1 MKHIKKKYSYQ
12 EKITKELEKKIEEK
26 GEVVEAYN
34 QDFIKK
40 SKKKDLFIR
49 TDEDYLIKGFA
60 YKKGN
65 KIALIPIP
73 DLSLVYFDSAYNLN
87 ELRKEKEKDF
97 FKKRIIKDGKL
108 GEDATNEIYR
118 YYGYASSCIISM
130 FTAMECFINFILPE
144 NKEYIKVI
152 PNKRTENYTKEQI
165 QKVIPFDE
173 KKNKVLP
180 YFFDGKSFF
189 KNQTKHTQHLNN
201 LKELRNEIVH
211 PKTEDSFR
219 KQEKL
224 IRKLIDF
231 KYDETFEALSVFMN
245 FYKKGFVI
253 ECDCGVDY

>member
-12 EKITKELEKKIEEK
+12 EKITKELDNKIETK
-26 GEVVEAYN
+26 GEKVDA
-34 QDFIKK
+34 QSKGFLKK
-40 SKKKDLFIR
+40 SKEKDLFIR
-49 TDEDYLIKGFA
+49 TDEDYLIKAFA
-60 YKKGN
+60 YKKGSEL
-65 KIALIPIP
+65 ALIPIP

-87 ELRKEKEKDF
+87 ELRKEKEIEF
-97 FKKRIIKDGKL
+97 FTKRIVKEGKL

-118 YYGYASSCIISM
+118 YYGYASSCVISM
-130 FTAMECFINFILPE
+130 FTAMECFVNFILPE
-144 NKEYIKVI
+144 DKQYVKTI
-152 PNKRTENYTKEQI
+152 PKRRTEYYTKEQI

-211 PKTEDSFR
+211 PKSEDSFR

-231 KYDETFEALSVFMN
+231 KYDETFDALAIFMN
-245 FYKKGFVI
+245 FYKKEFVI
-253 ECDCGVDY
+253 ECDCGIDY